1 MEEMRYTWNSSEM
14 TLSISLPDNISFN
27 FEFLKMSTKMFHI
40 IDSTPC
46 ETVIVKC
53 SSSASYDKLSK
64 AYLYNILLYIS
75 RGKTVRWNSELKSR
89 IESTVHSKNAKNF
102 EPIGNLAEK
111 VQSQELNL
119 YRFKGDADIDL
130 PINELTK
137 LMTEKNLVFNA
148 PAIREFLSTTIG
160 EIFSNSIYHSQQDE
174 FFFMFDVVYEPAAEK
189 FFMYVNINDYGRT
202 IVENVNSFLEA
213 HSKPT
218 KAGKDCIEWAIQ
230 RGNTT
235 RSGSGGY
242 GLPTLIDYIK
252 EVHGDLFI
260 FSGNAYYRLENGQ
273 EGFLSNSDS
282 IFQGTS
288 VTFKVALLD
297 TENVLKFDPELKRV
311 KSISLECI

>member
-1 MEEMRYTWNSSEM
+1 
-14 TLSISLPDNISFN
+14 
-27 FEFLKMSTKMFHI
+27 
-40 IDSTPC
+40 
-46 ETVIVKC
+46 
-53 SSSASYDKLSK
+53 
-64 AYLYNILLYIS
+64 
-75 RGKTVRWNSELKSR
+75 
-89 IESTVHSKNAKNF
+89 
-102 EPIGNLAEK
+102 
-111 VQSQELNL
+111 
-119 YRFKGDADIDL
+119 
-130 PINELTK
+130 
-137 LMTEKNLVFNA
+137 
-148 PAIREFLSTTIG
+148 
-160 EIFSNSIYHSQQDE
+160 
-174 FFFMFDVVYEPAAEK
+174 MFDVVYEPAAEK

-218 KAGKDCIEWAIQ
+218 KTGKDCIEWAIQ

-252 EVHGDLFI
+252 EVHGNLFI

-288 VTFKVALLD
+288 VTFKIALLD

>member
-148 PAIREFLSTTIG
+148 PARKYMAIFL
-160 EIFSNSIYHSQQDE
+160 FSQEMHIIASKMARKDFSVIPT
-174 FFFMFDVVYEPAAEK
+174 VY
-189 FFMYVNINDYGRT
+189 F
-202 IVENVNSFLEA
+202 
-213 HSKPT
+213 
-218 KAGKDCIEWAIQ
+218 
-230 RGNTT
+230 
-235 RSGSGGY
+235 
-242 GLPTLIDYIK
+242 K
-252 EVHGDLFI
+252 E
-260 FSGNAYYRLENGQ
+260 Q
-273 EGFLSNSDS
+273 
-282 IFQGTS
+282 
-288 VTFKVALLD
+288 
-297 TENVLKFDPELKRV
+297 VLHLR
-311 KSISLECI
+311 